1 MTTLATSKDT
11 VAPNLFDKTGK
22 NYIDCII
29 EFVDNAKA
37 GSVSVDDIKDLEIRF
52 KRLQDAIKDAEQ

>member
-1 MTTLATSKDT
+1 MTTLATSKDET
-11 VAPNLFDKTGK
+11 APNLFDKKGK
-22 NYIDCII
+22 TYIDCLL

-52 KRLQDAIKDAEQ
+52 KRLQ